1 MTIWNNME
9 KINQKLF
16 GSREPIIGW
25 IIIFM
30 TFVYIGIIIDP
41 LINDTKEFLRIVG
54 MVIIGGGGS
63 GLLLLLILRRLFRKR
78 LIDEKDN

>member
-1 MTIWNNME
+1 MN

-16 GSREPIIGW
+16 GKREPVIGW
-25 IIIFM
+25 ILVFM

-54 MVIIGGGGS
+54 MVIIGAGGA
-63 GLLLLLILRRLFRKR
+63 GLILMLILRRL
-78 LIDEKDN
+78 LGKDQ